1 MIGLNKDSQVLQG
14 WIGFSAIVGPAV
26 GHPVFSSSPDAR
38 IPPLI
43 FNIYYLLFITY

>member
-26 GHPVFSSSPDAR
+26 GHPVFSSSPRRSDPA
-38 IPPLI
+38 
-43 FNIYYLLFITY
+43 FNIYYLLLITY